1 MRAVEVP
8 ESDLIPEA
16 DRVEGAPHPRET
28 ETLIGHPEAEQ
39 AFLDA
44 FNSGRLHHGWL
55 ISGPQGVG
63 KATFAW
69 QIAKFLLSQPLDDD
83 GGLFGAP
90 PPPTSLRTAPD
101 HPVAQQVVALSEPG
115 LFLLRRGWNDKTK
128 KLKSMITVDEV
139 RKLHGFFGMSAVDGR
154 RRVVI
159 VDAADEMNVQA
170 ANAILKMLEEPP
182 ARTTILL
189 IAHQPS
195 RLLPTIRSRC
205 RELRLRP
212 LEAGDMS
219 AALSQAGAE
228 PEDEAAALATL
239 SGGSVGGAMR
249 LIRLDG
255 LKLYEQL
262 ITLMG
267 TMPRLDHGAAIKL
280 ADGLAARGN
289 EAKLELFETLLD
301 LALARMA
308 RQGSIGQPAALP
320 ATGHESQVF
329 DKLAP
334 DPWAARKWADSAQ
347 DLLARFRH
355 GRAVN
360 LDPSALILDTLFRMN
375 STAAGGA

>member
-1 MRAVEVP
+1 
-8 ESDLIPEA
+8 
-16 DRVEGAPHPRET
+16 
-28 ETLIGHPEAEQ
+28 
-39 AFLDA
+39 
-44 FNSGRLHHGWL
+44 
-55 ISGPQGVG
+55 
-63 KATFAW
+63 
-69 QIAKFLLSQPLDDD
+69 
-83 GGLFGAP
+83 
-90 PPPTSLRTAPD
+90 
-101 HPVAQQVVALSEPG
+101 
-115 LFLLRRGWNDKTK
+115 
-128 KLKSMITVDEV
+128 
-139 RKLHGFFGMSAVDGR
+139 
-154 RRVVI
+154 
-159 VDAADEMNVQA
+159 
-170 ANAILKMLEEPP
+170 
-182 ARTTILL
+182 
-189 IAHQPS
+189 
-195 RLLPTIRSRC
+195 
-205 RELRLRP
+205 
-212 LEAGDMS
+212 
-219 AALSQAGAE
+219 
-228 PEDEAAALATL
+228 
-239 SGGSVGGAMR
+239 MR

-334 DPWAARKWADSAQ
+334 DPWTARKWADAAQ